1 MGHAIV
7 LALYAVSY
15 FASPVRITYAQ
26 LSSTGPVRPHNE
38 DFVLYWE
45 PDTDQDRQ
53 ARGVVSLLADGVGGQ
68 GYGEVA
74 SKLAVDTALAV
85 FQEADPA
92 TTDNQMLWRMFNA
105 ANLAVYDAGMVHGGK
120 DRMATTLTVSL
131 FRRNEV
137 AIGHVGDSRA
147 YLVRQGT
154 IKQLTSDHT
163 YVAMQVKMSLI
174 SKQDAMNSELRGL
187 LTRSIGANPTV
198 QVDYARAILRSGDI
212 VVQCT
217 DGLHGSVTEI
227 EIKDYVGRMS
237 PDAACEQLSQLAEKR
252 GSEDNI
258 SVQVLRV
265 ENVQRVGYYRGAVA
279 YYAPVAQPVSNEPQ
293 VGQVF
298 DERFEI
304 TDIISRSG
312 MSSVYKATDLKTGR
326 QVALKV
332 PLLKLESDPAF
343 FSRFERE
350 EEIGRALDHPGILK
364 IVPVDPRQRSRPYLV
379 MEYLEGQTL
388 DEVMQRTKP
397 LPAGDALQ
405 IVSRVCDALDY
416 LHKHQVVHRD
426 LKPQN
431 IMLCS
436 DGSLRIMDFGIAKAA
451 TSKRITFG
459 GFSPTLGTP
468 DYMAPE
474 QVKGQRGDERTDI
487 YSLGAILYEMVTGRL
502 PFEGQNAYTVMNAR
516 LVGDPVAPRV
526 HNPTIRP
533 EVEEIVLHAMA
544 RDPGDRYESAAAFKA
559 DLEAP
564 ARVHVTGRASRLQAP
579 VMARRAWR
587 VVRIA
592 LLAIAVPIV
601 LFFLILF
608 MLTHR

>member
-1 MGHAIV
+1 V
-7 LALYAVSY
+7 K
-15 FASPVRITYAQ
+15 ITYAE

-38 DFVLYWE
+38 DFVLFWE
-45 PDTDQDRQ
+45 PDGEQGRQ
-53 ARGVVSLLADGVGGQ
+53 TRGAVSLLADGVGGQ

-74 SKLAVDTALAV
+74 SKLAVETALRV
-85 FQEADPA
+85 FKDADPT

-105 ANLAVYDAGMVHGGK
+105 ANLAVYDAGMAQGGA

-147 YLVRQGT
+147 YLIRQGT
-154 IKQLTSDHT
+154 IKQLTADHT

-198 QVDYARAILRSGDI
+198 QVDYSRAILRSGDI

-217 DGLHGSVTEI
+217 DGLHGSVTES
-227 EIKDYVGRMS
+227 EIKDYVSRM
-237 PDAACEQLSQLAEKR
+237 PPAAACEQLSQLAERR

-279 YYAPVAQPVSNEPQ
+279 YYAPAAQPVSNEPQ

-326 QVALKV
+326 LVALKV

-350 EEIGRALDHPGILK
+350 EEIGRALDHPAILK
-364 IVPVDPRQRSRPYLV
+364 IIPVDPKERSRPYLV
-379 MEYLEGQTL
+379 MEYLVGQTL
-388 DEVMQRTKP
+388 DEVMQQTKP
-397 LPAGDALQ
+397 MAEDEALRV
-405 IVSRVCDALDY
+405 ISRVCDALDY
-416 LHKHQVVHRD
+416 LHKHEVVHRD

-431 IMLCS
+431 IMLCN

-451 TSKRITFG
+451 SSKRITFG

-474 QVKGQRGDERTDI
+474 QVKGQRGNERTDI

-502 PFEGQNAYTVMNAR
+502 PFEGQNAYQVMNAR
-516 LVGDPVAPRV
+516 LVGDPVAPRA
-526 HNPTIRP
+526 HNPALRP
-533 EVEEIVLHAMA
+533 EVEEIILHAMA
-544 RDPGDRYESAAAFKA
+544 RNPNDRYQTAAEFKA
-559 DLEAP
+559 DLDAP
-564 ARVHVTGRASRLQAP
+564 HNVHITGRASRLQAP
-579 VMARRAWR
+579 VLAKRAWR

-592 LLAIAVPIV
+592 LLAIAVPVV
-601 LFFLILF
+601 LFFLILL

>member
-1 MGHAIV
+1 MK
-7 LALYAVSY
+7 
-15 FASPVRITYAQ
+15 ITYGE

-38 DFVLYWE
+38 DFVFYWQ
-45 PDTDQDRQ
+45 PDTEQ
-53 ARGVVSLLADGVGGQ
+53 ARTARGTVCLLADGVGGQ
-68 GYGEVA
+68 GYGEIA
-74 SKLAVDTALAV
+74 SRLAVETALKV
-85 FQEADPA
+85 FQDADPK
-92 TTDNQMLWRMFNA
+92 TTDNQLLWRMFNA
-105 ANLAVYDAGMVHGGK
+105 ANLAVYDAGMAHGGN

-137 AIGHVGDSRA
+137 AIGHVGDSRV

-198 QVDYARAILRSGDI
+198 QVDYSRAVLRNGDI

-217 DGLHGSVTEI
+217 DGLHACVTEH
-227 EIKDYVGRMS
+227 EIRDYVSRM
-237 PDAACEQLSQLAEKR
+237 PPGAACEQLSQLAEKR

-279 YYAPVAQPVSNEPQ
+279 YYAPAATQVSSEPQ

-312 MSSVYKATDLKTGR
+312 MSSVYKATDLKSAKT
-326 QVALKV
+326 VALKV
-332 PLLKLESDPAF
+332 PHLKLESDPAF
-343 FSRFERE
+343 YSRFERE
-350 EEIGRALDHPGILK
+350 EEIGRLLDHPAILK
-364 IVPVDPRQRSRPYLV
+364 IVPIDPKERSRPYLV
-379 MEYLEGQTL
+379 MEYLQGQTL
-388 DEVMQRTKP
+388 DEVMQITRPMAEK
-397 LPAGDALQ
+397 DALP
-405 IVSRVCDALDY
+405 IVSRLCDALDY
-416 LHKHQVVHRD
+416 MHRHEVIHRD

-431 IMLCS
+431 VMLCN
-436 DGSLRIMDFGIAKAA
+436 DGSIRIMDFGIAKAA
-451 TSKRITFG
+451 SSKRITFG

-487 YSLGAILYEMVTGRL
+487 YSLGAILYEMLTGRL
-502 PFEGQNAYTVMNAR
+502 PFEGPNAYAVMNSR
-516 LVGDPVAPRV
+516 LVGDPVAPRT
-526 HNPTIRP
+526 HNPSLRP

-544 RDPGDRYESAAAFKA
+544 RDPGDRYQSAADFKA
-559 DLEAP
+559 DLDAP
-564 ARVHVTGRASRLQAP
+564 ERVQVTGRAGRLQAP

-592 LLAIAVPIV
+592 LITMLVPVV
-601 LFFLILF
+601 LFFLIFFL
-608 MLTHR
+608 LSRK

>member
-1 MGHAIV
+1 V
-7 LALYAVSY
+7 K
-15 FASPVRITYAQ
+15 ITYAE
-26 LSSTGPVRPHNE
+26 LSCTGPVRPHNE

-45 PDTDQDRQ
+45 PESEQGRQ
-53 ARGVVSLLADGVGGQ
+53 SRGAVSLLADGVGGQ

-74 SKLAVDTALAV
+74 SRLAVETALRV
-85 FQEADPA
+85 FQEADPS

-105 ANLAVYDAGMVHGGK
+105 ANLAVYDAGMAHGGG

-147 YLVRQGT
+147 YLIRQGT
-154 IKQLTSDHT
+154 IRQLTSDHT

-174 SKQDAMNSELRGL
+174 SKQDAMNSDLRGL

-198 QVDYARAILRSGDI
+198 QVDYSRAILRNGDI

-217 DGLHGSVTEI
+217 DGLHGSVTEN
-227 EIKDYVGRMS
+227 EIKDHVSRM
-237 PDAACEQLSQLAEKR
+237 PPGAACEQLSQLAEKR
-252 GSEDNI
+252 GSEDNV

-312 MSSVYKATDLKTGR
+312 MSSVYKATDLKTAR
-326 QVALKV
+326 VVALKV

-364 IVPVDPRQRSRPYLV
+364 IIPVDPKERSRPYLV

-388 DEVMQRTKP
+388 DEVMQRVKP
-397 LPAGDALQ
+397 MPEADALR
-405 IVSRVCDALDY
+405 IVSRVCDALEY
-416 LHKHQVVHRD
+416 LHKHGVVHRD

-431 IMLCS
+431 IMLCN

-502 PFEGQNAYTVMNAR
+502 PFEGQNAYMVMNAR
-516 LVGDPVAPRV
+516 LAGDPVAPRT
-526 HNPTIRP
+526 HNPKLRP

-544 RDPGDRYESAAAFKA
+544 RDSGDRYQSAAEFKA

-564 ARVHVTGRASRLQAP
+564 EHVHVTGRANRLQAP
-579 VMARRAWR
+579 VIARRAWR

-592 LLAIAVPIV
+592 LLAIAVPVV

>member
-1 MGHAIV
+1 MKIS
-7 LALYAVSY
+7 YAE
-15 FASPVRITYAQ
+15 
-26 LSSTGPVRPHNE
+26 LSSTGPVRPLNE
-38 DFVLYWE
+38 DFVLFWE
-45 PDTDQDRQ
+45 PDSDQGRQ
-53 ARGVVSLLADGVGGQ
+53 SRGAVSLLADGVGGQ

-74 SKLAVDTALAV
+74 SKLAVETALRV
-85 FQEADPA
+85 FKDADPT

-105 ANLAVYDAGMVHGGK
+105 ANLTVYDAGMAHGGA

-147 YLVRQGT
+147 YLIRQGT

-174 SKQDAMNSELRGL
+174 SKQDAMNSDLRGL

-198 QVDYARAILRSGDI
+198 QVDYSRAILRSGDI

-217 DGLHGSVTEI
+217 DGLHGTVTES
-227 EIKDYVGRMS
+227 EIKDSVSRM
-237 PDAACEQLSQLAEKR
+237 PPAAACEQLSQLAERR

-326 QVALKV
+326 VVALKV

-364 IVPVDPRQRSRPYLV
+364 IVPIDPKERSRPYLV
-379 MEYLEGQTL
+379 MEYLEGHTL
-388 DEVMQRTKP
+388 DEIMQRTKP
-397 LPAGDALQ
+397 MPEADALR

-416 LHKHQVVHRD
+416 LHKHGVVHRD

-431 IMLCS
+431 IMLCN

-502 PFEGQNAYTVMNAR
+502 PFEGQNAYQVMNAR
-516 LVGDPVAPRV
+516 LAGDPVAPRA
-526 HNPTIRP
+526 HNPALRP
-533 EVEEIVLHAMA
+533 EVEEIILHAMA
-544 RDPGDRYESAAAFKA
+544 RTPSDRYESAAAFKA
-559 DLEAP
+559 DLDAP
-564 ARVHVTGRASRLQAP
+564 ERVHVTGRANRLQAP
-579 VMARRAWR
+579 VFVRRAWR

-592 LLAIAVPIV
+592 LLAVAVPVI
-601 LFFLILF
+601 LFFLILL

>member
-1 MGHAIV
+1 VA
-7 LALYAVSY
+7 Y
-15 FASPVRITYAQ
+15 FASPVKITYAE
-26 LSSTGPVRPHNE
+26 SSVTGPVRPHNE

-45 PDTDQDRQ
+45 PDTEQDRQ
-53 ARGVVSLLADGVGGQ
+53 SRGAVSLLADGVGGQ
-68 GYGEVA
+68 GFGEVA
-74 SKLAVDTALAV
+74 SKLAVETALRV

-92 TTDNQMLWRMFNA
+92 TTDNQLLWRMFNA
-105 ANLAVYDAGMVHGGK
+105 ANLAVYDAGMVHGGQ
-120 DRMATTLTVSL
+120 DRMASTLTVSL

-137 AIGHVGDSRA
+137 AIGHVGDSRT
-147 YLVRQGT
+147 YLIRQGT
-154 IKQLTSDHT
+154 IRQLTSDHT

-174 SKQDAMNSELRGL
+174 SKQDAMNSELRGV

-198 QVDYARAILRSGDI
+198 QVDYARAVLRNADI

-217 DGLHGSVTEI
+217 DGLHGSVTES
-227 EIKDYVGRMS
+227 EIKDYVSRM
-237 PDAACEQLSQLAEKR
+237 PAAAACEQLSQLAEKR

-258 SVQVLRV
+258 SIQVLRV

-343 FSRFERE
+343 YSRFERE

-364 IVPVDPRQRSRPYLV
+364 ILPVDPKQRSRPYLV

-397 LPAGDALQ
+397 LPEADALR

-431 IMLCS
+431 IMLCN

-516 LVGDPVAPRV
+516 LVGDPVAPRT
-526 HNPTIRP
+526 HNPKIRP

-544 RDPGDRYESAAAFKA
+544 RDPADRYESAAAFKA
-559 DLEAP
+559 DLDAP
-564 ARVHVTGRASRLQAP
+564 DGVHVTGRANRLQAP

-592 LLAIAVPIV
+592 LLAVAVPVV

>member
-1 MGHAIV
+1 V
-7 LALYAVSY
+7 K
-15 FASPVRITYAQ
+15 ITYAE

-38 DFVLYWE
+38 DFVSFWE
-45 PDTDQDRQ
+45 SDNEQARQ
-53 ARGVVSLLADGVGGQ
+53 ARGAVSLLADGVGGQ
-68 GYGEVA
+68 GFGEVA
-74 SKLAVDTALAV
+74 SRLAVETALKV
-85 FQEADPA
+85 FQDADPS
-92 TTDNQMLWRMFNA
+92 TTDNQLLWRMFNA
-105 ANLAVYDAGMVHGGK
+105 ANLAVYDAGMAHGGT
-120 DRMATTLTVSL
+120 DRMATTLTISL

-154 IKQLTSDHT
+154 IKQLTADHT

-174 SKQDAMNSELRGL
+174 SKHDAMNSELRGV

-198 QVDYARAILRSGDI
+198 QVDYARAVLRSGDI

-217 DGLHGSVTEI
+217 DGLHACVTDNEI
-227 EIKDYVGRMS
+227 RDYVSRMP
-237 PDAACEQLSQLAEKR
+237 PDAACDQLSQLAEKR

-279 YYAPVAQPVSNEPQ
+279 YYAPAATPVSSEPQ

-304 TDIISRSG
+304 TDIITRSG
-312 MSSVYKATDLKTGR
+312 MSSVYKARDLKTG
-326 QVALKV
+326 QLVALKV
-332 PLLKLESDPAF
+332 PLLKLEADPAF

-350 EEIGRALDHPGILK
+350 EEIGRSLDHPAILK
-364 IVPVDPRQRSRPYLV
+364 IIPVDPKERSRPYLV
-379 MEYLEGQTL
+379 MEYLQGQTL
-388 DEVMQRTKP
+388 DEVMQNTRPMPEK
-397 LPAGDALQ
+397 DALQ
-405 IVSRVCDALDY
+405 IVSRLCDALDY
-416 LHKHQVVHRD
+416 MHKHGVIHRD

-431 IMLCS
+431 VMLCN
-436 DGSLRIMDFGIAKAA
+436 DGSIRIMDFGIAKAA
-451 TSKRITFG
+451 SSKRITFG

-487 YSLGAILYEMVTGRL
+487 YSLGAILYEMLTGRL
-502 PFEGQNAYTVMNAR
+502 PFEGPNAYAVMNSR

-526 HNPTIRP
+526 HNPGLRP

-544 RDPGDRYESAAAFKA
+544 RNPADRYPSAEAFKA
-559 DLEAP
+559 DLDAP
-564 ARVHVTGRASRLQAP
+564 EHVQVTGRANRLQVP
-579 VMARRAWR
+579 VLARRAWR
-587 VVRIA
+587 VVRIVLFT
-592 LLAIAVPIV
+592 LLVPIV
-601 LFFLILF
+601 LFFLIFL
-608 MLTHR
+608 MLSRR

>member
-1 MGHAIV
+1 MKIS
-7 LALYAVSY
+7 YAE
-15 FASPVRITYAQ
+15 
-26 LSSTGPVRPHNE
+26 LSSTGPVRPLNE
-38 DFVLYWE
+38 DFVLFWE
-45 PDTDQDRQ
+45 PDSDQGRQ
-53 ARGVVSLLADGVGGQ
+53 SRGAVSLLADGVGGQ

-74 SKLAVDTALAV
+74 SKLAVETALRV
-85 FQEADPA
+85 FKDADPT

-105 ANLAVYDAGMVHGGK
+105 ANLTVYDAGMAHGGA

-147 YLVRQGT
+147 YLIRQGT

-174 SKQDAMNSELRGL
+174 SKQDAMNSDLRGL

-198 QVDYARAILRSGDI
+198 QVDYSRAILRSGDI

-217 DGLHGSVTEI
+217 DGLHGTVTES
-227 EIKDYVGRMS
+227 EIKDSVSRM
-237 PDAACEQLSQLAEKR
+237 PPAAACEQLSQLAERR

-326 QVALKV
+326 VVALKV

-364 IVPVDPRQRSRPYLV
+364 IVPIDPKERSRPYLV
-379 MEYLEGQTL
+379 MEYLEGHTL
-388 DEVMQRTKP
+388 DEIMQRTKP
-397 LPAGDALQ
+397 MPEADALR

-416 LHKHQVVHRD
+416 LHKHGVIHRD

-431 IMLCS
+431 IMLCN

-502 PFEGQNAYTVMNAR
+502 PFEGQNAYQVMNAR
-516 LVGDPVAPRV
+516 LAGDPVAPRA
-526 HNPTIRP
+526 HNPALRP
-533 EVEEIVLHAMA
+533 EVEEIILHAMA
-544 RDPGDRYESAAAFKA
+544 RTPSDRYESAAAFKA
-559 DLEAP
+559 DLDAP
-564 ARVHVTGRASRLQAP
+564 ERVHVTGRANRLQAP
-579 VMARRAWR
+579 VFVRRAWR

-592 LLAIAVPIV
+592 LLAVAVPVI
-601 LFFLILF
+601 LFFLILL

>member
-1 MGHAIV
+1 MK
-7 LALYAVSY
+7 
-15 FASPVRITYAQ
+15 ITYAE

-38 DFVLYWE
+38 DFVLFWE
-45 PDTDQDRQ
+45 PEGEQGRQ
-53 ARGVVSLLADGVGGQ
+53 TRGAVSLLADGVGGQ

-74 SKLAVDTALAV
+74 SKLAVETALRV
-85 FQEADPA
+85 FRDADPT

-105 ANLAVYDAGMVHGGK
+105 ANLAVYDAGMAHGGA

-147 YLVRQGT
+147 YLIRQGT
-154 IKQLTSDHT
+154 IKQLTADHT

-198 QVDYARAILRSGDI
+198 QVDYSRAILRSGDI

-217 DGLHGSVTEI
+217 DGLHGSVTES
-227 EIKDYVGRMS
+227 EIKDYVSRM
-237 PDAACEQLSQLAEKR
+237 PPAAACEQLSQLAERR

-279 YYAPVAQPVSNEPQ
+279 YYAPAAQPVSNEPQ

-326 QVALKV
+326 LVALKV

-350 EEIGRALDHPGILK
+350 EEIGRALDHPAILK
-364 IVPVDPRQRSRPYLV
+364 IIPVDPKERSRPYLV
-379 MEYLEGQTL
+379 MEYLVGQTL
-388 DEVMQRTKP
+388 DEVMQHTKP
-397 LPAGDALQ
+397 MPEDEALRV
-405 IVSRVCDALDY
+405 VSRVCDALDY
-416 LHKHQVVHRD
+416 LHKHEVVHRD

-431 IMLCS
+431 IMLCN

-451 TSKRITFG
+451 SSKRITFG

-474 QVKGQRGDERTDI
+474 QVKGQRGNERTDI

-502 PFEGQNAYTVMNAR
+502 PFEGQNAYQVMNAR
-516 LVGDPVAPRV
+516 LVGDPVAPRT
-526 HNPTIRP
+526 HNPALRP
-533 EVEEIVLHAMA
+533 EVEEIILHAMA
-544 RDPGDRYESAAAFKA
+544 RNPNDRYQTAAEFKA
-559 DLEAP
+559 DLDAP
-564 ARVHVTGRASRLQAP
+564 QNVHVTGRASRLQAP
-579 VMARRAWR
+579 VLAKRAWR

-592 LLAIAVPIV
+592 LLAIAVPVV
-601 LFFLILF
+601 LFFLILL

>member
-1 MGHAIV
+1 MTATREATSTASFVLRNSRPPNFASVRFPRTRPAASSPSTRGCFNRSATNPPARAAAITISSAAAIDTTLMSEGMV
-7 LALYAVSY
+7 LGLDDVSY
-15 FASPVRITYAQ
+15 FAGSVKITYAE

-38 DFVLYWE
+38 DFALYWE
-45 PDTDQDRQ
+45 PDAEQDRH
-53 ARGVVSLLADGVGGQ
+53 ARGAVSLLADGVGGQ

-74 SKLAVDTALAV
+74 SRLAVDTALKV
-85 FQEADPA
+85 FQEADPS

-105 ANLAVYDAGMVHGGK
+105 ANLAIYDAGMVHGGQ

-147 YLVRQGT
+147 YLIRQGT

-198 QVDYARAILRSGDI
+198 QVDYARAVLRSGDI

-217 DGLHGSVTEI
+217 DGLHGSVTET
-227 EIKDYVGRMS
+227 EIKDYVSRM
-237 PDAACEQLSQLAEKR
+237 PPVAACEQLSQLAEKR

-350 EEIGRALDHPGILK
+350 EEIGLALDHPGILK
-364 IVPVDPRQRSRPYLV
+364 ILPVDPKQRSRPYLV

-397 LPAGDALQ
+397 LPEADALQ
-405 IVSRVCDALDY
+405 IVSR
-416 LHKHQVVHRD
+416 
-426 LKPQN
+426 
-431 IMLCS
+431 
-436 DGSLRIMDFGIAKAA
+436 
-451 TSKRITFG
+451 
-459 GFSPTLGTP
+459 
-468 DYMAPE
+468 
-474 QVKGQRGDERTDI
+474 
-487 YSLGAILYEMVTGRL
+487 
-502 PFEGQNAYTVMNAR
+502 
-516 LVGDPVAPRV
+516 
-526 HNPTIRP
+526 
-533 EVEEIVLHAMA
+533 
-544 RDPGDRYESAAAFKA
+544 
-559 DLEAP
+559 
-564 ARVHVTGRASRLQAP
+564 
-579 VMARRAWR
+579 
-587 VVRIA
+587 
-592 LLAIAVPIV
+592 
-601 LFFLILF
+601 
-608 MLTHR
+608 